1 MLHWATPHMSV
12 DLSNANAKKV
22 QELASSFNCR
32 NTSPE
37 SSSVRLVTA
46 CFDSVISSAFLLIF
60 PSTRLLANIWG
71 QGLTISTLSEKAF
84 SF

>member
-12 DLSNANAKKV
+12 DSSNANAKKV

-46 CFDSVISSAFLLIF
+46 CFDSAISVSINQTSCKYLGARLNDFFSVRESFFFLA
-60 PSTRLLANIWG
+60 RA
-71 QGLTISTLSEKAF
+71 
-84 SF
+84 